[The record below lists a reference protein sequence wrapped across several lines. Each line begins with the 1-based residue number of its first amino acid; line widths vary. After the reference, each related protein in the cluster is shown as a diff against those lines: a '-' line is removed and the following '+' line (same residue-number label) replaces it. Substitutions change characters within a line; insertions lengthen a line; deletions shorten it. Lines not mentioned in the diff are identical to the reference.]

1 VTRAS
6 TFLTTRSFA
15 GRSADVPS
23 ERTRQ
28 LIPTLPDVQPVDTAP
43 VATTVNEYDSSISL
57 DVLIAISAG
66 RIEALA
72 DLVHG
77 REPNEERAF
86 ARTTLR
92 EVWRP
97 VFFLAYR
104 EQIGLSASAEKGG
117 E

>member
-1 VTRAS
+1 MTRAS

-23 ERTRQ
+23 ERTHRE
-28 LIPTLPDVQPVDTAP
+28 LTVIPVIADPVET
-43 VATTVNEYDSSISL
+43 SISI
-57 DVLIAISAG
+57 DIMIAITAG
-66 RIEALA
+66 RIQALS
-72 DLVHG
+72 DLVNA

-97 VFFLAYR
+97 VFNVAFR
-104 EQIGLSASAEKGG
+104 EHLGQHASLKEQP
-117 E
+117 